1 MSLEVVLV
9 GCALVIVINV
19 IVVIVF
25 VNDERVCV
33 FGSSCA
39 MCSVIRFIID
49 DILAIIT
56 IVIIVVIVFVNDD
69 HVCGF
74 GSGCALIGAF

>member
-9 GCALVIVINV
+9 GCALPIVISVIVL
-19 IVVIVF
+19 
-25 VNDERVCV
+25 VNDERVCG
-33 FGSSCA
+33 FGSGCA
-39 MCSVIRFIID
+39 VCSAIRIIID
-49 DILAIIT
+49 DIFAIIT
-56 IVIIVVIVFVNDD
+56 IVIIVVIVFANDD

>member
-19 IVVIVF
+19 IVVDDIV
-25 VNDERVCV
+25 VND
-33 FGSSCA
+33 
-39 MCSVIRFIID
+39 
-49 DILAIIT
+49 
-56 IVIIVVIVFVNDD
+56 IVIIAVIAFVNDD

>member
-9 GCALVIVINV
+9 GCALVIVISV
-19 IVVIVF
+19 IVL
-25 VNDERVCV
+25 VNDERVCG
-33 FGSSCA
+33 FGSSY
-39 MCSVIRFIID
+39 
-49 DILAIIT
+49 AII
-56 IVIIVVIVFVNDD
+56 IVINVIISIAVNVFVNDD

>member
-9 GCALVIVINV
+9 GCALPIVISVIVL
-19 IVVIVF
+19 
-25 VNDERVCV
+25 VNDERVCG
-33 FGSSCA
+33 FGSGC
-39 MCSVIRFIID
+39 
-49 DILAIIT
+49 AII
-56 IVIIVVIVFVNDD
+56 IVINVIIIIAVNVFVNDD

>member
-9 GCALVIVINV
+9 GCALPIVISVIVL
-19 IVVIVF
+19 
-25 VNDERVCV
+25 VNDERVCG
-33 FGSSCA
+33 FGRSCA
-39 MCSVIRFIID
+39 II
-49 DILAIIT
+49 
-56 IVIIVVIVFVNDD
+56 IVINVIISIAVNVFVNDD